1 MKVFSIR
8 SSDISTEARFEL
20 LNQMPVRVLMRYAER
35 HKLQST
41 SETVAWDIAQRP
53 DLINLLK
60 FSIDF
65 KVI

>member
-8 SSDISTEARFEL
+8 SSDIPTEARFEL

-35 HKLQST
+35 HNLQST
-41 SETVAWDIAQRP
+41 KETVAWDMAQRP
-53 DLINLLK
+53 DLINLIK

-65 KVI
+65 KVL